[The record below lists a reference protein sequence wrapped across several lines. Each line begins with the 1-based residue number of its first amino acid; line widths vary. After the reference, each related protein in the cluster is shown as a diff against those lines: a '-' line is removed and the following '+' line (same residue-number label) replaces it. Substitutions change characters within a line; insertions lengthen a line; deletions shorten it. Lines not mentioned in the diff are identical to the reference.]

1 MKVTDI
7 GVWVKDETVAI
18 NGYAT
23 TYNEK
28 PEAVREFEK
37 AERPAW
43 AAPGVFSVDNN
54 LTLGCFG
61 FDA

>member
-1 MKVTDI
+1 M
-7 GVWVKDETVAI
+7 AI